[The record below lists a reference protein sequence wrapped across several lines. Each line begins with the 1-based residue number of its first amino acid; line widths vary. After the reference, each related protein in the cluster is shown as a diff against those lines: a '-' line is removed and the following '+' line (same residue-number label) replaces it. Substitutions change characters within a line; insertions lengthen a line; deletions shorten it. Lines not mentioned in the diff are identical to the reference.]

1 MDYQKNTFS
10 MDNVLIVKD
19 VILDF
24 FFDRQP
30 FSEYAAQVI
39 GLCETGKIKGF
50 VTPVIFSNVYYL
62 LRQTA
67 RHDKVID
74 NLKQLLMITDVLLM
88 DKEVVSNALNS
99 GFKNFENGLQNFA
112 AMKYGEINV
121 ILTRNLKDF
130 TKSEMGVLTPESY
143 IKSIVAN
150 SR

>member
-1 MDYQKNTFS
+1 
-10 MDNVLIVKD
+10 MDNVLIDTD

-30 FSEYAAQVI
+30 FAEYSAQVI
-39 GLCETGKIKGF
+39 GLCEAKKIKGY
-50 VTPVIFSNVYYL
+50 VTPVIYSNVYYL

-67 RHDKVID
+67 RHEKVID
-74 NLKQLLMITDVLLM
+74 NLKQLLMITDVLTM

-99 GFKNFENGLQNFA
+99 GFKDFEDSLQNFA
-112 AMKYGEINV
+112 AMKHGEIDV

-130 TKSEMGVLTPESY
+130 SKSEIGVLTPESY
-143 IKSIVAN
+143 IKSIIV

>member
-1 MDYQKNTFS
+1 MDK
-10 MDNVLIVKD
+10 VLIDTD

-30 FSEYAAQVI
+30 FAEYASQVM
-39 GLCETGKIKGF
+39 GLCESNQIKGF
-50 VTPVIFSNVYYL
+50 VTPVIYSNVYYL

-74 NLKQLLMITDVLLM
+74 NLKQLIMITDVLLM
-88 DKEVVSNALNS
+88 DKEVVINALNS
-99 GFKNFENGLQNFA
+99 GFKDFEDGLQNFA
-112 AMKYGEINV
+112 AMKNGEIDV

-130 TKSEMGVLTPESY
+130 NKSEIGVLSPELY
-143 IKSIVAN
+143 IKSIIA

>member
-1 MDYQKNTFS
+1 MDK
-10 MDNVLIVKD
+10 VLIDTD
-19 VILDF
+19 VILDL

-30 FSEYAAQVI
+30 FADYSAQVI
-39 GLCETGKIKGF
+39 GLCETDRIKGF
-50 VTPVIFSNVYYL
+50 VTPVIYSNVYYL

-74 NLKQLLMITDVLLM
+74 HLKQLLMITDVLLM

-99 GFKNFENGLQNFA
+99 GFKDFEDGLQNFA
-112 AMKYGEINV
+112 AMKNGGIDV

-130 TKSEMGVLTPESY
+130 SKSEIGVLTPESY
-143 IKSIVAN
+143 IKSIIA

>member
-1 MDYQKNTFS
+1 MDK
-10 MDNVLIVKD
+10 VLIDTD

-30 FSEYAAQVI
+30 FAEYSAQVI
-39 GLCETGKIKGF
+39 GLCETNKIKGF
-50 VTPVIFSNVYYL
+50 VTPVIYSNVYYL

-74 NLKQLLMITDVLLM
+74 KLKQLLMITDVLSM

-99 GFKNFENGLQNFA
+99 GFKDFEDSLQNFA
-112 AMKYGEINV
+112 AMKHGEIDV

-130 TKSEMGVLTPESY
+130 SKSEIGILTPESY
-143 IKSIVAN
+143 IKSIIA
-150 SR
+150 SS